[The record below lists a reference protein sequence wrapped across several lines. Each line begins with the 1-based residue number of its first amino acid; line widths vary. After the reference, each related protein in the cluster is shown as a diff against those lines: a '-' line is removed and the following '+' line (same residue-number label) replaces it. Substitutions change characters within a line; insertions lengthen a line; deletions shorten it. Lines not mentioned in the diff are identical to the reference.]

1 MNTTISPTYEV
12 RETISSPD
20 PEAGVIGF
28 QARNKRMGRAA
39 VLMKAES
46 VLDGTVSIPADSID
60 EEEIGELAV
69 LQDDTVLA
77 MTGTEFK
84 MAREGIELTPAKKAP
99 QHFTV
104 STDHEHFQTFD
115 RDKVGVTY

>member
-1 MNTTISPTYEV
+1 
-12 RETISSPD
+12 
-20 PEAGVIGF
+20 
-28 QARNKRMGRAA
+28 MGRTAI
-39 VLMKAES
+39 LMKAES
-46 VLDGTVSIPADSID
+46 VLDGTISIPAEAID

-84 MAREGIELTPAKKAP
+84 MAREGVELTPAKKAP

-104 STDHEHFQTFD
+104 SLSDEHFQTFD